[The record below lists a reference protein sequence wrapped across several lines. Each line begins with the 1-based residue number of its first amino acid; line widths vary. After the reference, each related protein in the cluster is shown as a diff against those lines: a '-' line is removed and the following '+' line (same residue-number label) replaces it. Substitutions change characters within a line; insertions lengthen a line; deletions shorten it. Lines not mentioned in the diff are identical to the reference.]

1 MARCYLNRKQEM
13 WLYDNFSSK
22 SNQELADILTDMVR
36 KENEIQISRLETIL
50 KNVTQKSVIKA
61 IESELEWR
69 KAFNGLSAS
78 YIKHAGMR
86 LKCSKKS
93 FEYVSSANREKAKA
107 TNIKRWLKIARS
119 IENPPEWLMSFKK
132 GETRICLLHN
142 ESDLRK
148 IRNAIFYF
156 NRNNSNTSGYFFS
169 SNHIPEA
176 NLLRVVSVPNF
187 YRR

>member
-36 KENEIQISRLETIL
+36 KENEIQISRLEAIL

-93 FEYVSSANREKAKA
+93 FEYVSSTNREKAKA
-107 TNIKRWLKIARS
+107 TNIKRWLKKA
-119 IENPPEWLMSFKK
+119 EKVEHVVEWLRSFKEK
-132 GETRICLLHN
+132 
-142 ESDLRK
+142 D
-148 IRNAIFYF
+148 IRFCIIEGDGHLKSMRVSINKF
-156 NRNNSNTSGYFFS
+156 NRYEGYNRRIYLTSQF
-169 SNHIPEA
+169 IPEVC
-176 NLLRVVSVPNF
+176 LLRVNASLF
-187 YRR
+187 RTTQ

>member
-1 MARCYLNRKQEM
+1 M

-93 FEYVSSANREKAKA
+93 FEYVSSTNREKAKA
-107 TNIKRWLKIARS
+107 TNIKRWLKKA
-119 IENPPEWLMSFKK
+119 EKVEHVVEWLRSFKEK
-132 GETRICLLHN
+132 
-142 ESDLRK
+142 D
-148 IRNAIFYF
+148 IRFCIIEGDGHLKSMRVSINKF
-156 NRNNSNTSGYFFS
+156 NRYEGYNRRIYLTSQF
-169 SNHIPEA
+169 IPEVC
-176 NLLRVVSVPNF
+176 LLRVNASLF
-187 YRR
+187 RTTQ